1 MQSGEGAGENCSPRP
16 LRQSA
21 LAAAAN
27 LPGFDSD
34 RPNLFSIIQGPSIGI
49 RIYTRE
55 LFRELT
61 YSTSI

>member
-16 LRQSA
+16 SSA
-21 LAAAAN
+21 LAVAN
-27 LPGFDSD
+27 LPDSD